1 MVGTGVKKSYPH
13 LQGQPL
19 RYTHSGGNEKGVSLM
34 ALDFPAPKVPDL
46 QQPGNYL
53 DLDQLGGADLLTWIN
68 YPGIEKGDWFM
79 PNWRGCSALGAVED
93 YVGELVEV
101 GDLEPEGMLLKINNP
116 LLTRLDNGWVFYSYI
131 VEGSIEESQR
141 LFFYVG
147 KRPPTAAGLGVPQC
161 KESHDLKLDPDLL
174 WGVNQVSIVTPP
186 YLAMREGDKVILTL
200 DLYFDDGCPSDPW
213 VESRLLTGDEVGQP
227 LRWSITTS
235 VFFPIAN
242 GVALMSYRIEYA
254 DSTLITDSV
263 TQSLAIVAPS
273 AALLPALRIKDFNG
287 GSLDPEAFPGGIT
300 LLIDPSGMQI
310 DDDVVVYV
318 SSGNMLVQTLRAD
331 ISNLDSGVLQFS
343 LANAWLCANNGK
355 EIELVYQYAR
365 PGHAASSLPR
375 KVMLSLALDL
385 PVPVIDHAEI
395 ESSGEWGVK
404 GYINASWLQSGVK
417 IRIPDNAFIGDD
429 STVQMHWDGNTST
442 GSFIADPSPDDPRL
456 FIIPSTAVPANMGK
470 WVDVYYKVVSLSQSG
485 TSPVFEL
492 EVRGLVGVW
501 PVIQIMRPRIT
512 DTKLYLDLVPSEG
525 AGLDLASWPYMA
537 PGQRVRIKAIGLSQ
551 SGSPQALGLRTGAA
565 EPLSEAEYQSR
576 QVSVIIPRDF
586 LESLQRN
593 NLTNTVAVEVSFD
606 DGTTY
611 TQFPSIN
618 FEVLDG
624 HSLQA
629 GGLAQDATATGM
641 TPHMQGRNPM
651 ANNTLNH
658 LTEWMKDPANNVMW
672 GWDSIAAMARGEV
685 NNLLL
690 QEYVA
695 RFSSDTCIKPV
706 SGEVI
711 LSDGFKECIHNFIL
725 DAPRLA
731 FSNDNLGYSHATLT
745 CSILG
750 GTQLTMKNNVD
761 NWEAYRVIHID
772 ALQGPKLTLDLALE
786 MVPGNIKSDGRVRLD
801 LKDSD
806 NFILTFAADRADR
819 ALGGDFFKA
828 LFNDLPDDERI
839 WTLGVI
845 KRGSNDLMHPQSFK
859 LRTQTNPA
867 APLDPHAANYGDG
880 AVLVFIR
887 LEGSQEDGDI
897 PVEYQYLIPD
907 DVGKDYSATVLFSA
921 ERTFKA
927 ALFIGEV
934 TKTIASVI
942 ADVDFE
948 LVHDGSGRLVK
959 ATAKSGRLK
968 TSESSSRD
976 VEVQIDGVSVM
987 ANVYK
992 AETWLEALESTPL
1005 SVELICDG
1013 TVALTWKPKATPS
1026 VLLTLSGQTVLVMT
1040 KVITVD
1046 VRCIYTFA
1054 EENNDLVLTP
1064 SLTINTTSGEPAFGD
1079 LDPPPLSP
1087 SLAFLIVAVKTNF
1100 ETLDTHPFESGI
1112 RAVLKGKLAT
1122 RVPISSFIR
1131 DSINLNFNEA
1141 IVPDVLRAPRDIAAF
1156 GRINSSGADFVVSP
1170 AEHLMVVDSSTTFTT
1185 QPLALSVTWGVERL
1199 DGHTQNYGAINGAG
1213 RYYAPE
1219 SSATE
1224 FPFTRVRVT
1233 ATDMNSNYQSSALVT
1248 IVTNPITLNPLIQV
1262 CDAGQIVELKAGS
1275 LGTEEMHWSLKDPV
1289 PGESGVLEPSQLA
1302 DGDHRYVAAQQ
1313 VSGKTY
1319 LLDQIVV
1326 TSGQASVSSWV
1337 LVKHQIPLLTVKVV
1351 RTVEVSEVLEVAKVG
1366 KSVDVVTIR
1375 ADQVQLQAFADGA
1388 TPAGVE
1394 WRIGAGSGS
1403 ISDGLYTPDISS
1415 TDRFVLIFAEADHS
1429 VFDVI
1434 EGHII
1439 LPLPVDGFATELEL
1453 MKGKEVPAS

>member
-1 MVGTGVKKSYPH
+1 
-13 LQGQPL
+13 
-19 RYTHSGGNEKGVSLM
+19 M

-53 DLDQLGGADLLTWIN
+53 DLDQLGSADLLTWID
-68 YPGIEKGDWFM
+68 YPGITNGDLFM
-79 PNWRGCSALGAVED
+79 PNWRGCGAEGAVDD
-93 YVGELVEV
+93 YVGDFIEV
-101 GDLEPEGMLLKINNP
+101 RGLQPEGMPLMINNP
-116 LLTRLDNGWVFYSYI
+116 LLMRLDKGWVFYSYT
-131 VEGSIEESQR
+131 VEGSVEESRR

-174 WGVNQVSIVTPP
+174 WGLSQVSIVTPP
-186 YLAMREGDKVILTL
+186 YLAMREGDRVTLTL
-200 DLYFDDGCPSDPW
+200 DLYFEDGCSLYPL
-213 VESRLLTGDEVGQP
+213 VESRLLTGNEVGQP
-227 LRWSITTS
+227 LRWSITAGEFLS
-235 VFFPIAN
+235 IEN
-242 GVALMSYRIEYA
+242 GVALMSYCIEYA
-254 DSTLITDSV
+254 DSTFITDSV

-273 AALLPALRIKDFNG
+273 AALLPPLRIKDFNG
-287 GSLDPEAFPGGIT
+287 GSLDPEAFPDGIT
-300 LLIDPSGMQI
+300 LLIDPFGMQI

-375 KVMLSLALDL
+375 KVMLSLPLDL
-385 PVPVIDHAEI
+385 PVPVIDDAQI
-395 ESSGEWGVK
+395 ESAEEWGVK
-404 GYINASWLQSGVK
+404 GYIYASLLQNGVK
-417 IRIPDNAFIGDD
+417 IRIPDDAFIGDD
-429 STVQMHWDGNTST
+429 STVQMHWEGNTST

-470 WVDVYYKVVSLSQSG
+470 WVEVYYKVVSLSQSG
-485 TSPVFEL
+485 TSPVFKL

-512 DTKLYLDLVPSEG
+512 DTLLYLDLVPSEG

-551 SGSPQALGLRTGAA
+551 SGSPQAVGLRTGAA

-586 LESLQRN
+586 LESLQRKT
-593 NLTNTVAVEVSFD
+593 LTNTVTVEDSFD
-606 DGTTY
+606 DGATY

-618 FEVLDG
+618 FIVLDG

-641 TPHMQGRNPM
+641 TPHIHGRNPM

-658 LTEWMKDPANNVMW
+658 LTEWMKDLDNNVMW
-672 GWDSIAAMARGEV
+672 GWDSIAAMARGKV

-695 RFSSDTCIKPV
+695 RFSSDTYLKPV
-706 SGEVI
+706 SGEVR
-711 LSDGFKECIHNFIL
+711 LSEGFKESIHNFIL

-731 FSNDNLGYSHATLT
+731 FSNDNLGQSHATLT

-786 MVPGNIKSDGRVRLD
+786 RVPGNIESDGRLRLD

-806 NFILTFAADRADR
+806 NFILTFAADRTDR
-819 ALGGDFFKA
+819 ALGGAFFKA
-828 LFNDLPDDERI
+828 LFNALPDEERI

-845 KRGSNDLMHPQSFK
+845 KRGTNNLMHPQSFK

-887 LEGSQEDGDI
+887 LEGSQEGGDI

-942 ADVDFE
+942 EGVVFKP
-948 LVHDGSGRLVK
+948 VHDGSGRLVK
-959 ATAKSGRLK
+959 ATATSGRLK
-968 TSESSSRD
+968 TSESSSQD
-976 VEVQIDGVSVM
+976 VQVQIDGVSVL

-992 AETWLEALESTPL
+992 TETWLDALGSTPL
-1005 SVELICDG
+1005 SVELIADG
-1013 TVALTWKPKATPS
+1013 TVALTWKSKATPG
-1026 VLLTLSGQTVLVMT
+1026 VVLTLPGHGALLVMS
-1040 KVITVD
+1040 KVVTVD

-1054 EENNDLVLTP
+1054 EENNDLVLIP
-1064 SLTINTTSGEPAFGD
+1064 SLTINTIIDGLTFVEI
-1079 LDPPPLSP
+1079 PPPANSF
-1087 SLAFLIVAVKTNF
+1087 SLLFLIAAVKSNF
-1100 ETLDTHPFESGI
+1100 EKLNKDPFESDI
-1112 RAVLKGKLAT
+1112 KAALARKLAT

-1131 DSINLNFNEA
+1131 DSIDLNFNEA

-1170 AEHLMVVDSSTTFTT
+1170 AEHLMVVDSSTTFSI
-1185 QPLALSVTWGVERL
+1185 QPPGANVTWSVERL
-1199 DGHTQNYGAINGAG
+1199 QGDAQNFGAINGTG

-1219 SSATE
+1219 ASLTE
-1224 FPFTRVRVT
+1224 LAFTRVRVT
-1233 ATDMNSNYQSSALVT
+1233 ATDMNSNYRSSALVT
-1248 IVTNPITLNPLIQV
+1248 IVTNPITVNPLIQV
-1262 CDAGQIVELKAGS
+1262 CDAGQIVELEAGS

-1289 PGESGVLEPSQLA
+1289 PGESGVLEGSALA
-1302 DGDHRYVAAQQ
+1302 DGDHRYVAAHK
-1313 VSGKTY
+1313 VPGKTY
-1319 LLDQIVV
+1319 VLDQIVV

-1337 LVKHQIPLLTVKVV
+1337 LVKHQTPLLTVKVV
-1351 RTVEVSEVLEVAKVG
+1351 KTVEVSEVLEVAKVG
-1366 KSVDVVTIR
+1366 KPMDVVTIR
-1375 ADQVQLQAFADGA
+1375 ADQVQLQAFANA
-1388 TPAGVE
+1388 VALPGVR
-1394 WRIGAGSGS
+1394 WRVGAGSGS

-1415 TDRFVLIFAEADHS
+1415 TDRFVLIFAEADHP
-1429 VFDVI
+1429 VFDVM

-1439 LPLPVDGFATELEL
+1439 LPLPVGGFAKELEL

>member
-1 MVGTGVKKSYPH
+1 
-13 LQGQPL
+13 
-19 RYTHSGGNEKGVSLM
+19 M

-53 DLDQLGGADLLTWIN
+53 DLDQLGSADLLTWIY
-68 YPGIEKGDWFM
+68 YPGIKNGDLFM
-79 PNWRGCSALGAVED
+79 PNWRGCGALGEVDD
-93 YVGELVEV
+93 YVNDLIEV
-101 GDLEPEGMLLKINNP
+101 AGLQPEGMPLMIKNP
-116 LLTRLDNGWVFYSYI
+116 SLMRLDKGWVFYSYT
-131 VEGSIEESQR
+131 VDGSVEESRR

-161 KESHDLKLDPDLL
+161 KESHDLKLDPGLL
-174 WGVNQVSIVTPP
+174 WDLNEVSIVTPP
-186 YLAMREGDKVILTL
+186 YLAMREGDRVTLTL
-200 DLYFDDGCPSDPW
+200 DRYFEDGSSLYPL
-213 VESRLLTGDEVGQP
+213 VESRLLTGNEVGQP
-227 LRWSITTS
+227 LRWPITAGE
-235 VFFPIAN
+235 FLIIEN

-263 TQSLAIVAPS
+263 TQSLAIVAPL
-273 AALLPALRIKDFNG
+273 AALLPPLRIKDFNG

-300 LLIDPSGMQI
+300 LLIDPFGMQI
-310 DDDVVVYV
+310 DDDVVVYI
-318 SSGNMLVQTLRAD
+318 SSGNLLVQTLRAD

-343 LANAWLCANNGK
+343 LAKTWLCANNGK

-375 KVMLSLALDL
+375 KVMLSLPLDL
-385 PVPVIDHAEI
+385 PVPIVDDAEI
-395 ESSGEWGVK
+395 ESSEEWGVE
-404 GYINASWLQSGVK
+404 GYIYASWLQNGVK
-417 IRIPDNAFIGDD
+417 IRIPDGAFIGDD
-429 STVQMHWDGNTST
+429 FTVQMHWEGNTST

-470 WVDVYYKVVSLSQSG
+470 WVEVYYKVVSLSQSG
-485 TSPVFEL
+485 TSPVFKL

-512 DTKLYLDLVPSEG
+512 DTLLYLDRVPSEG
-525 AGLDLASWPYMA
+525 AGLDLASWAYMA

-576 QVSVIIPRDF
+576 QVSVIIPKDF

-593 NLTNTVAVEVSFD
+593 ELTNTVAVEVSFD
-606 DGTTY
+606 DGATY
-611 TQFPSIN
+611 TLFPSIA
-618 FEVLDG
+618 FIVLDG

-629 GGLAQDATATGM
+629 GGVAQDATATGM

-695 RFSSDTCIKPV
+695 RFSSDTCLKPV

-731 FSNDNLGYSHATLT
+731 FSNDNLGQSHATLT

-786 MVPGNIKSDGRVRLD
+786 RVPGNIESDGRVRLD

-942 ADVDFE
+942 AEVDFE
-948 LVHDGSGRLVK
+948 PVHDGSGRLVK

-1026 VLLTLSGQTVLVMT
+1026 VLLTLPGQTVLVMT

-1064 SLTINTTSGEPAFGD
+1064 SLTINTTSGEPAVGD
-1079 LDPPPLSP
+1079 LDPPPLSV
-1087 SLAFLIVAVKTNF
+1087 SLALLIGAVKTNF

-1185 QPLALSVTWGVERL
+1185 QPLGLSVTWGVERL

-1262 CDAGQIVELKAGS
+1262 CDAGQIVELEAGS

-1289 PGESGVLEPSQLA
+1289 PGESGVLEPSPLA

-1337 LVKHQIPLLTVKVV
+1337 LVKHQTPLLTVKVV

-1366 KSVDVVTIR
+1366 KPVDVVTIR
-1375 ADQVQLQAFADGA
+1375 ADQVQLQAFADGD
-1388 TPAGVE
+1388 TPDGVQ

-1415 TDRFVLIFAEADHS
+1415 TDRFVLIFAEAAHP
-1429 VFDVI
+1429 VFVV